1 MAANQ
6 FHHDQKAKKNEMHG
20 SDFTP
25 DVRAFLEQAIEA
37 LEITGRGYEKL
48 VKVGRTIADLEM
60 SEQIQKHHLQE
71 AMAYRKIRL
80 VV

>member
-1 MAANQ
+1 M
-6 FHHDQKAKKNEMHG
+6 
-20 SDFTP
+20 
-25 DVRAFLEQAIEA
+25 RAFLEQAIEA

-48 VKVGRTIADLEM
+48 VKVGRTIADLDM

>member
-1 MAANQ
+1 
-6 FHHDQKAKKNEMHG
+6 MHG

-80 VV
+80 IV